1 MNDDRIGLKWTEMAS
16 VEANLNLKNWNSST
30 PVRIFRQI
38 WFRLDGIWA
47 QLVGNGILLEF
58 NPKLFKWWA
67 KFGWKW
73 ADFRRDFENRVKWRQ
88 KLVFNLTEI
97 GQKKWRIPKNSIAA
111 KNPLQNFQFHQI
123 INQNSIKKKKLDRK
137 LSQFCQ
143 IIGRKFDQNV
153 AKSNPILPKIQLK
166 AEPIQ
171 PNNWAKIWPKNGAK
185 SYPIKS
191 WVDFSK

>member
-1 MNDDRIGLKWTEMAS
+1 MNDDRIGLKWAEMAS
-16 VEANLNLKNWNSST
+16 VEVNLNLKNWNSST

-123 INQNSIKKKKLDRK
+123 INQNSIKKKKTW
-137 LSQFCQ
+137 S
-143 IIGRKFDQNV
+143 
-153 AKSNPILPKIQLK
+153 K
-166 AEPIQ
+166 AEPILS
-171 PNNWAKIWPKNGAK
+171 NNWSKIRPKCSQIQSNSTK
-185 SYPIKS
+185 NPIKS
-191 WVDFSK
+191 WADSAK